1 MLLIKL
7 HEMTYRR
14 PKIKDAIDDHVH
26 QIVENWCLIYAAKS
40 SGLHKDTINHW
51 AGELVAQMEPGL
63 DKLNVSGMSP
73 RAQRKLID
81 EVLLSDAKL
90 DNASVVSRMVRRKF
104 LKEGYSDDLLGKSA
118 QAWVAEGLPRVV
130 GVYRGDEDIS
140 VYEQELCR

>member
-1 MLLIKL
+1 MLLIKW
-7 HEMTYRR
+7 HKMTYRR
-14 PKIKDAIDDHVH
+14 SKIKDAIDDHVH
-26 QIVENWCLIYAAKS
+26 QIVENWYLVYAAKS
-40 SGLHKDTINHW
+40 TGLHKDIINHW

-63 DKLNVSGMSP
+63 DKLNVSGLSP

-118 QAWVAEGLPRVV
+118 QAWVAEGLPRVI

>member
-26 QIVENWCLIYAAKS
+26 QIVENWCLIYATKS

-104 LKEGYSDDLLGKSA
+104 LKEGYSDDLLGKST
-118 QAWVAEGLPRVV
+118 QAWVAEGLPRVI